1 MEEEITVILVES
13 ADIAAFLG
21 DLFAQFF
28 VQDVQVIDI
37 SFMDTQDQAQDRV
50 GVLGISFP
58 ADVAEII
65 FCPFIDF
72 DGDVHLA
79 TLVEILCI
87 LYDRCITIAFFVVL
101 FDLSLSVWALVIRIF
116 TRRAAFPNS
125 ALWRYSMLAAG
136 WSLLLDVAG
145 VALAM
150 IAPGKV
156 SFC

>member
-1 MEEEITVILVES
+1 MPGYLPGIPGLIAFEAVKFGGYVLACELIKRAQPAITASRYKMGAVRT
-13 ADIAAFLG
+13 G
-21 DLFAQFF
+21 
-28 VQDVQVIDI
+28 
-37 SFMDTQDQAQDRV
+37 
-50 GVLGISFP
+50 LGILIGLPAMIGLSWMFSFWGVP
-58 ADVAEII
+58 DPTV
-65 FCPFIDF
+65 
-72 DGDVHLA
+72 
-79 TLVEILCI
+79 
-87 LYDRCITIAFFVVL
+87 TIAFFVVL
-101 FDLSLSVWALVIRIF
+101 FGLSLSVWALVIRIF